1 MAAASGCR
9 GGLYLND
16 VDDYS
21 GQIFMSEE
29 ILINATSQETRVAFV
44 ENGMLQEVQIER
56 ASKQDLVGSIF
67 KGCVSRVMPGMDAAF
82 VDIGLSKAA
91 FIHSSDV
98 AYPHKSLSNR
108 QAEPLD
114 SDVTILQPCNESI
127 TSLLHEGQ
135 QLLVQVVKDQLG
147 TKGARLTT
155 NITVPSRY
163 MVLLPYS
170 NDVRISVRMD
180 DEDERT
186 RLATITKQLL
196 ADLQADCGCILRT
209 AAEGISATDLMRD
222 LKFLLN
228 LWDTIVDKVNQ
239 AASVAEVYS
248 DLPLAVRTLR
258 DLSVEDVETIRID
271 TRSAYE
277 TVQVFSE
284 KLVPEL
290 ADRVTYYSGSRPI
303 FDLYSIEDEL
313 KKALQRKVMI
323 KSGGYLIFDQTEAMT
338 TIDVNTGGFIGHRNL
353 EETIYK
359 TNLEAAQAIARQLRL
374 RNLGG
379 IIIIDFID
387 MEDEE
392 HKRQV
397 MRVFEKS
404 LDKNRAK
411 SQICEVS
418 SLGLVEMTRKRTRE
432 SLEHVLCESCAT
444 CNGRGYI
451 KTAETVC
458 FELFREIMRETR
470 QYEMNELLVLASQP
484 VVDLLLDE
492 ESTSL
497 AELED
502 CVGKTIKL
510 QVESLY
516 SQEQFDVVPL

>member
-1 MAAASGCR
+1 
-9 GGLYLND
+9 
-16 VDDYS
+16 
-21 GQIFMSEE
+21 MSEE
-29 ILINATSQETRVAFV
+29 ILINVTPQETRVAIV
-44 ENGMLQEVQIER
+44 ENGVLQEVQIER
-56 ASKQDLVGSIF
+56 VSKQGLVGNIF

-98 AYPHKSLSNR
+98 AFLPKSSRN
-108 QAEPLD
+108 QTEEQSGPD
-114 SDVTILQPCNESI
+114 ETVMMSI
-127 TSLLHEGQ
+127 NDNITNLLHEGQ

-155 NITVPSRY
+155 NITIPSRY

-170 NDVRISVRMD
+170 NDVRISTRI
-180 DEDERT
+180 EDEAERE
-186 RLATITKQLL
+186 RLISTTKQLL
-196 ADLQADCGCILRT
+196 KDSNADYGCILRT
-209 AAEGISATDLMRD
+209 AAEGISEEELKRD

-228 LWDTIVDKVNQ
+228 LWATIADKVNQ
-239 AASVAEVYS
+239 VSSIDEVYS

-258 DLSVEDVETIRID
+258 DLSVDDIEIIRID
-271 TRSAYE
+271 SRLTYDVVKDFAD
-277 TVQVFSE
+277 

-290 ADRVTYYSGSRPI
+290 AEKVTRYSGNRPI

-313 KKALQRKVMI
+313 QKALHRKVAL

-338 TIDVNTGGFIGHRNL
+338 TIDINTGGFVGHRNL

-387 MEDEE
+387 MEDDE

-404 LDKNRAK
+404 LDRDRAK
-411 SQICEVS
+411 SQVCEVS
-418 SLGLVEMTRKRTRE
+418 PLGLVEMTRKRTRE
-432 SLEHVLCESCAT
+432 SLEHILCESCIS
-444 CNGRGYI
+444 CSGRGYI
-451 KTAETVC
+451 KTAETIC
-458 FELFREIMRETR
+458 FELFREIMREAR
-470 QYEMNELLVLASQP
+470 QYETNELLVLASQP

-502 CVGKTIKL
+502 YIGKTIKL

>member
-1 MAAASGCR
+1 
-9 GGLYLND
+9 
-16 VDDYS
+16 
-21 GQIFMSEE
+21 MSEE
-29 ILINATSQETRVAFV
+29 ILINVTPRETRVAIV

-56 ASKQDLVGSIF
+56 VGKQGLVGNIF
-67 KGCVSRVMPGMDAAF
+67 KGCVSKVMPGMDAAF
-82 VDIGLSKAA
+82 VDIGLPKAA

-98 AYPHKSLSNR
+98 AYLPKSSRSRQVEPSSPGNDEGNAQPHS
-108 QAEPLD
+108 
-114 SDVTILQPCNESI
+114 ESI
-127 TSLLHEGQ
+127 TNLLHEGQ
-135 QLLVQVVKDQLG
+135 QLLVQVMKDQLG

-170 NDVRISVRMD
+170 NDVRLSARI
-180 DEDERT
+180 EDPVERS
-186 RLATITKQLL
+186 RLTELTKSLL
-196 ADLQADCGCILRT
+196 DNSSANCGCILRT
-209 AAEGISATDLMRD
+209 AAEGVAEDDLKRD

-228 LWDTIVDKVNQ
+228 LWETIVEKVIHVS
-239 AASVAEVYS
+239 SVDEVYS
-248 DLPLAVRTLR
+248 DLPLAIRALR
-258 DLSVEDVETIRID
+258 DLSIEEVEIVRID
-271 TRSAYE
+271 SRFMYE
-277 TVQVFSE
+277 TVKEFSK
-284 KLVPEL
+284 KLVPE
-290 ADRVTYYSGSRPI
+290 VTGRITHYSGSRPI

-313 KKALQRKVMI
+313 QKSLQRKVTL
-323 KSGGYLIFDQTEAMT
+323 KSGGHLIFDQTEAMT
-338 TIDVNTGGFIGHRNL
+338 TIDVNTGGFVGHRNL

-397 MRVFEKS
+397 MRIFEKS
-404 LDKNRAK
+404 LGKDRAR
-411 SQICEVS
+411 SQVCDVS
-418 SLGLVEMTRKRTRE
+418 PLGLVEMTRKRTRE
-432 SLEHVLCESCAT
+432 SLGHILCEPCFTCA
-444 CNGRGYI
+444 GRGYL

-458 FELFREIMRETR
+458 FELFREIMREAL
-470 QYEMNELLVLASQP
+470 QYETNELLVLASQP

-502 CVGKTIKL
+502 YIGKTIKL

>member
-1 MAAASGCR
+1 
-9 GGLYLND
+9 
-16 VDDYS
+16 
-21 GQIFMSEE
+21 MSEE
-29 ILINATSQETRVAFV
+29 ILINVTPQETRVAIV
-44 ENGMLQEVQIER
+44 ENGVLQEIQVER
-56 ASKQDLVGSIF
+56 VSKQGLVGHIY

-98 AYPHKSLSNR
+98 AFLPKSSRGKNP
-108 QAEPLD
+108 QANLPEE
-114 SDVTILQPCNESI
+114 TILQAPNDNI

-155 NITVPSRY
+155 NITLPSRY

-170 NDVRISVRMD
+170 HDVRLSTRIE
-180 DEDERT
+180 DEDERE
-186 RLATITKQLL
+186 RLTNITEKLVNEFS
-196 ADLQADCGCILRT
+196 ANCGCILRT
-209 AAEGISATDLMRD
+209 AAEGVSETDLKRD

-228 LWDTIVDKVNQ
+228 LWATIVEKVNKGS
-239 AASVAEVYS
+239 SVDEVYS

-258 DLSVEDVETIRID
+258 DLSVEDIEVIRID
-271 TRSAYE
+271 SRTTFG
-277 TVQVFSE
+277 TVKEFAE

-290 ADRVTYYSGSRPI
+290 SASVTRYSGSRPI

-313 KKALQRKVMI
+313 QKALHRKVTL

-338 TIDVNTGGFIGHRNL
+338 TIDINTGGFVGHRNL

-387 MEDEE
+387 MNDEE

-397 MRVFEKS
+397 IRVFEKS
-404 LDKNRAK
+404 LDRDRAK
-411 SQICEVS
+411 SQVCEVS
-418 SLGLVEMTRKRTRE
+418 PLGLVEMTRKRTRE
-432 SLEHVLCESCAT
+432 SLEHVLCEPCAD
-444 CNGRGYI
+444 CSGRGYI
-451 KTAETVC
+451 KSAETVC
-458 FELFREIMRETR
+458 FELFREIMREAR
-470 QYEMNELLVLASQP
+470 QYETNELLVLASQQ

-502 CVGKTIKL
+502 YIGKTIKL

>member
-1 MAAASGCR
+1 
-9 GGLYLND
+9 
-16 VDDYS
+16 
-21 GQIFMSEE
+21 MSEE
-29 ILINATSQETRVAFV
+29 ILINVTPQETRVAIV

-56 ASKQDLVGSIF
+56 VAKQGLVGNIF

-98 AYPHKSLSNR
+98 AYLPKSSR
-108 QAEPLD
+108 SRRTE
-114 SDVTILQPCNESI
+114 SCNVDETTSQSYEESI
-127 TSLLHEGQ
+127 TNLLHDGQ

-163 MVLLPYS
+163 LVLLPYS
-170 NDVRISVRMD
+170 NDVRLSARI
-180 DEDERT
+180 EEEEERE
-186 RLATITKQLL
+186 RLTKITKNLL
-196 ADLQADCGCILRT
+196 EDLNADCGCILRT
-209 AAEGISATDLMRD
+209 AAEGVGESKLKRD

-228 LWDTIVDKVNQ
+228 LWDTIVEKVN
-239 AASVAEVYS
+239 SVSSVDEVYS

-258 DLSVEDVETIRID
+258 DLSIEDIEIIRID
-271 TRSAYE
+271 SRTTYE
-277 TVQVFSE
+277 TVYSFSE

-290 ADRVTYYSGSRPI
+290 TNCITHYSGSRPL

-313 KKALQRKVMI
+313 QKALQRKVAL

-338 TIDVNTGGFIGHRNL
+338 TIDINTGGFVGHRNL

-404 LDKNRAK
+404 LDKDLAK
-411 SQICEVS
+411 SQVCDVS
-418 SLGLVEMTRKRTRE
+418 PLGLVEMTRKRTRE
-432 SLEHVLCESCAT
+432 SLEHILCEACAT
-444 CNGRGYI
+444 CAGSGYI
-451 KTAETVC
+451 KTAETAC
-458 FELFREIMRETR
+458 FELFREIMREAR
-470 QYEMNELLVLASQP
+470 QYETNELLVLASQP

-492 ESTSL
+492 ESTGL

-502 CVGKTIKL
+502 YTGKTIKL

-516 SQEQFDVVPL
+516 SQEQFDVVPV

>member
-1 MAAASGCR
+1 
-9 GGLYLND
+9 
-16 VDDYS
+16 
-21 GQIFMSEE
+21 MSEE
-29 ILINATSQETRVAFV
+29 ILINVTPQETRVAIV
-44 ENGMLQEVQIER
+44 ENGMLQEIQIER
-56 ASKQDLVGSIF
+56 VGKQGLVGNIF

-98 AYPHKSLSNR
+98 AYLPKSSRNR
-108 QAEPLD
+108 QIESSIPD
-114 SDVTILQPCNESI
+114 ETILQSNAESI
-127 TSLLHEGQ
+127 TNLLHEGQ

-170 NDVRISVRMD
+170 NDVRISARIE
-180 DEDERT
+180 DEDERI
-186 RLATITKQLL
+186 RLTNTTKKLL
-196 ADLQADCGCILRT
+196 EDLNANCGCILRT
-209 AAEGISATDLMRD
+209 AAEGVGEAELMRD

-228 LWDTIVDKVNQ
+228 LWGTIVDKVNYVS
-239 AASVAEVYS
+239 SVDEVYS

-258 DLSVEDVETIRID
+258 DLSIEEVEIIRID
-271 TRSAYE
+271 SRTTYQ
-277 TVQVFSE
+277 TVREFSE

-290 ADRVTYYSGSRPI
+290 ANRISHYTGSRPI

-313 KKALQRKVMI
+313 QKALQRRVI
-323 KSGGYLIFDQTEAMT
+323 LKSGGYLIFDQTEAMT
-338 TIDVNTGGFIGHRNL
+338 TIDVNTGGFVGHRNL

-404 LDKNRAK
+404 LDKDRAK
-411 SQICEVS
+411 SQVCNVS
-418 SLGLVEMTRKRTRE
+418 PLGLVEMTRKRTRE
-432 SLEHVLCESCAT
+432 SIEHLLCESCLT
-444 CNGRGYI
+444 CSGRGYI

-458 FELFREIMRETR
+458 FELFREIMREAR
-470 QYEMNELLVLASQP
+470 QYETNELLVLASQP

-502 CVGKTIKL
+502 YIGKTIKL

>member
-1 MAAASGCR
+1 
-9 GGLYLND
+9 
-16 VDDYS
+16 
-21 GQIFMSEE
+21 MSEE
-29 ILINATSQETRVAFV
+29 ILINVTPQETRVAIV

-56 ASKQDLVGSIF
+56 VAKQGLVGNIF

-98 AYPHKSLSNR
+98 AYLPKSSR
-108 QAEPLD
+108 SRRTE
-114 SDVTILQPCNESI
+114 SCNVDETTSQSYEESI
-127 TSLLHEGQ
+127 TNLLHDGQ

-155 NITVPSRY
+155 NITVTSRY
-163 MVLLPYS
+163 LVLLPYS
-170 NDVRISVRMD
+170 NDVRLSARI
-180 DEDERT
+180 EEEEERE
-186 RLATITKQLL
+186 RLTKITKNLL
-196 ADLQADCGCILRT
+196 EDLNADCGCILRT
-209 AAEGISATDLMRD
+209 AAEGVGESKLKRD

-228 LWDTIVDKVNQ
+228 LWDTIVEKVN
-239 AASVAEVYS
+239 SVSSVDEVYS

-258 DLSVEDVETIRID
+258 DLSIEDIEIIRID
-271 TRSAYE
+271 SRTTYE
-277 TVQVFSE
+277 TVYSFSE

-290 ADRVTYYSGSRPI
+290 TNCITHYSGSRPI

-313 KKALQRKVMI
+313 QKALQRKVAL

-338 TIDVNTGGFIGHRNL
+338 TIDINTGGFVGHRNL

-404 LDKNRAK
+404 LDKDRAK
-411 SQICEVS
+411 SQVCDVS
-418 SLGLVEMTRKRTRE
+418 PLGLVEMTRKRTRE
-432 SLEHVLCESCAT
+432 SLEHILCEACVTCA
-444 CNGRGYI
+444 GSGYI
-451 KTAETVC
+451 KTAETAC
-458 FELFREIMRETR
+458 FELFREIMREAR
-470 QYEMNELLVLASQP
+470 QYETNELLVLASQP

-492 ESTSL
+492 ESTGL

-502 CVGKTIKL
+502 YTGKTIKL

-516 SQEQFDVVPL
+516 SQEQFDVVPV

>member
-1 MAAASGCR
+1 
-9 GGLYLND
+9 
-16 VDDYS
+16 
-21 GQIFMSEE
+21 MSEE
-29 ILINATSQETRVAFV
+29 ILINITPQETRVAIV
-44 ENGMLQEVQIER
+44 ENGMLQELQIER
-56 ASKQDLVGSIF
+56 VGKRGLVGKIF

-98 AYPHKSLSNR
+98 AYLPKSSRLPNIDSNKYD
-108 QAEPLD
+108 EK
-114 SDVTILQPCNESI
+114 VIQPSNESI
-127 TSLLHEGQ
+127 TNILHEGQ
-135 QLLVQVVKDQLG
+135 QILVQVVKDQLG

-170 NDVRISVRMD
+170 NDVRISARIE
-180 DEDERT
+180 DEDERD
-186 RLATITKQLL
+186 RLTTITKQILE
-196 ADLQADCGCILRT
+196 DLQADCGCILRT
-209 AAEGISATDLMRD
+209 AAEGIGEHELKRD
-222 LKFLLN
+222 LKFLLS
-228 LWDTIVDKVNQ
+228 LWGTIVDKVNQ
-239 AASVAEVYS
+239 SLSVDEVYS
-248 DLPLAVRTLR
+248 DLPLSVRTLR
-258 DLSVEDVETIRID
+258 DLSVDEIEVIRID
-271 TRSAYE
+271 SRTTFEKVRE
-277 TVQVFSE
+277 FSE

-290 ADRVTYYSGSRPI
+290 TKRITHYSGNRPI

-313 KKALQRKVMI
+313 QKALQRKVTL
-323 KSGGYLIFDQTEAMT
+323 KSGGHLIFDQTEAMT
-338 TIDVNTGGFIGHRNL
+338 TIDVNTGGFVGHRNL

-387 MEDEE
+387 MDNEE

-397 MRVFEKS
+397 MRVFEKC
-404 LDKNRAK
+404 LDKDRAK
-411 SQICEVS
+411 SQVCDVS
-418 SLGLVEMTRKRTRE
+418 PLGLVEMTRKRTRE
-432 SLEHVLCESCAT
+432 SLEHILCESCLT
-444 CNGRGYI
+444 CGGRGYV
-451 KTAETVC
+451 KTSETVC
-458 FELFREIMRETR
+458 FELFREIMREAR
-470 QYEMNELLVLASQP
+470 QYETNELLVLASQP

-502 CVGKTIKL
+502 YIGKTIKL